1 MEQCDPIG
9 ARLDRLPLSRFHL
22 RIFGIISVS
31 LLITGFL
38 SYSGNVVLAKL
49 VNTGWS
55 NNYLNAAFTS
65 ALMFGYFIGSLA
77 GGFIGDY
84 LGRRK
89 AFRINLL
96 IVGASACAATFV
108 PNMYW
113 LIFFRCLMGIGMG
126 ALIMVGYASFT
137 EFIPPA
143 VRGKW
148 SARLSFVGNWAP
160 MLSAAIGVV
169 IIALLS
175 WRVMFLLGGM
185 AMLLA
190 WYLSGKYYIES
201 PRWLAGKGK
210 RSEAEKHLMQ
220 VESQIELEKNIT
232 LPSCRNE
239 CPSADLSTASGSFWL
254 LFKGPMLRC
263 TLVAITVLIA
273 MNISLYTITVWIP
286 TIFVNSGIDVTKSI
300 FMTAIIMIG
309 APVGIFI
316 AALIIDRFPRRLFGS
331 FLLIIIALLGYF
343 YSLQT
348 EEWAILSYGLVMIFF
363 LYMYV
368 CFASAVY
375 VPELWPTHLRLRGSG
390 FVNAVG
396 RIVAVFTPYGVAI
409 LLTRYGSVT
418 VFIVLG
424 VMLVL
429 CALILFCFGIETRK
443 VSLEEISALA

>member
-9 ARLDRLPLSRFHL
+9 ARLDRLPLSRFHF
-22 RIFGIISVS
+22 RIFGIISFS

-49 VNTGWS
+49 VSTGWS
-55 NNYLNAAFTS
+55 NNYLNAAFSS

-160 MLSAAIGVV
+160 MLSAAIGAV

-201 PRWLAGKGK
+201 PRWLAGKGQ
-210 RSEAEKHLMQ
+210 RSEAERHLMQ
-220 VESQIELEKNIT
+220 VESQIEREKNIT

-239 CPSADLSTASGSFWL
+239 CSSVDLSTASGSFWL

-409 LLTRYGSVT
+409 LLTRYGSVA

>member
-1 MEQCDPIG
+1 MEKCDPIG
-9 ARLDRLPLSRFHL
+9 ARLDRLPLSLFHF
-22 RIFGIISVS
+22 RIFGIISFS

-49 VNTGWS
+49 VSTGWS
-55 NNYLNAAFTS
+55 NNYLNAAFSS

-96 IVGASACAATFV
+96 IVGASACVATFV

-175 WRVMFLLGGM
+175 WRVMFLLGGI

-201 PRWLAGKGK
+201 PRWLAGKGQ

-220 VESQIELEKNIT
+220 VESQIEKEKHHFTI
-232 LPSCRNE
+232 LPER
-239 CPSADLSTASGSFWL
+239 
-254 LFKGPMLRC
+254 
-263 TLVAITVLIA
+263 
-273 MNISLYTITVWIP
+273 
-286 TIFVNSGIDVTKSI
+286 
-300 FMTAIIMIG
+300 
-309 APVGIFI
+309 
-316 AALIIDRFPRRLFGS
+316 
-331 FLLIIIALLGYF
+331 
-343 YSLQT
+343 
-348 EEWAILSYGLVMIFF
+348 
-363 LYMYV
+363 
-368 CFASAVY
+368 
-375 VPELWPTHLRLRGSG
+375 
-390 FVNAVG
+390 
-396 RIVAVFTPYGVAI
+396 
-409 LLTRYGSVT
+409 
-418 VFIVLG
+418 
-424 VMLVL
+424 MLVGGFKHDKWFIL
-429 CALILFCFGIETRK
+429 AL
-443 VSLEEISALA
+443 V

>member
-1 MEQCDPIG
+1 MEHHDPIG
-9 ARLDRLPLSRFHL
+9 ARLDRLPLSSFHYQ
-22 RIFGIISVS
+22 IFGTIGFS

-49 VNTGWS
+49 ISNGWS
-55 NNYLNAAFTS
+55 TNYLNAAFTS
-65 ALMFGYFIGSLA
+65 ALMLGYFLGSLL

-96 IVGASACAATFV
+96 IVGFSATAATFS
-108 PNMYW
+108 PDMYW
-113 LIFFRCLMGIGMG
+113 LIFLRCMMGIGMG

-137 EFIPPA
+137 EFIPPM

-148 SARLSFVGNWAP
+148 SARLSFVGNWSP
-160 MLSAAIGVV
+160 MISAAIGVV
-169 IIALLS
+169 VISFLS
-175 WRVMFLLGGM
+175 WRVMFLLGGI

-190 WYLSGKYYIES
+190 WYLSGKYFIES

-210 RSEAEKHLMQ
+210 AEHAHQSLLDIERRVAKEKKIAFTDVIPLAKPVVNGANKDSFMQ
-220 VESQIELEKNIT
+220 
-232 LPSCRNE
+232 
-239 CPSADLSTASGSFWL
+239 
-254 LFKGPMLRC
+254 LFRGAMLRR
-263 TLVAITVLIA
+263 TLVAITVLVA

-300 FMTAIIMIG
+300 MMTAVIMVG

-316 AALIIDRFPRRLFGS
+316 AALVIDKFPRKWFGS
-331 FLLIIIALLGYF
+331 VLLMIVALLGYW
-343 YSLQT
+343 YSLQK
-348 EEWAILSYGLVMIFF
+348 EEWAILSLGLVLIFF

-375 VPELWPTHLRLRGSG
+375 VPELWPTHMRLRGSG

-396 RIVAVFTPYGVAI
+396 RIVAVFTPYGVAS
-409 LLTRYGSVT
+409 LLTNYGAYA
-418 VFIVLG
+418 VFSVLG
-424 VMLVL
+424 GLL
-429 CALILFCFGIETRK
+429 FCCSLILFVFGIETRM
-443 VSLEEISALA
+443 VSLEEISSLP